1 MEKNKEYT
9 IPFLGDND
17 ISNSTGVEQIAPWVE
32 TNDRIP
38 LLLALSLY
46 GDARKTLGVFS
57 LMMDGPRAAAWID
70 RNTNIVVIGFK
81 GTSEGTIKKDL
92 KDDFIIVS
100 SRSYCNLSLVG
111 EGRDLVRLVTEAIN
125 APLDPLSESI
135 MPTQPNRD
143 PPFFI
148 FAGHSLGGTAAMC
161 MTMQVT
167 NSRGISF
174 NGGASPTN
182 PITTGPGRDRF
193 THYHIVGDLIS
204 THMSDK
210 AAKVIR
216 IKIAGAE
223 FGSTIPHNSGNLTK
237 NGSLYTPDQEDAEY
251 VKWGRFG
258 NLVYNIVKH
267 LLAVTRFHTKLQ
279 TERVVEESP
288 IPGSMRDIMQ

>member
-1 MEKNKEYT
+1 MEKNENCN

-17 ISNSTGVEQIAPWVE
+17 ISNNTSVEKIAPWVE

-46 GDARKTLGVFS
+46 GETRKTLGVFS
-57 LMMDGPRAAAWID
+57 IMMDGPRAAAWID

-92 KDDFIIVS
+92 GDDFIITT
-100 SRSYCNLSLVG
+100 SRSYCNLSIVAQG
-111 EGRDLVRLVTEAIN
+111 MDLVRLVTEAIN
-125 APLDPLSESI
+125 APLDPLTESI
-135 MPTQPNRD
+135 LPTKPNRD

-148 FAGHSLGGTAAMC
+148 FVGHSLGGTAAMC
-161 MTMQVT
+161 MTMQVP

-204 THMSDK
+204 THMSEK

-216 IKIAGAE
+216 IKIQGAE
-223 FGSTIPHNSGNLTK
+223 FGSTIPHSSGNLTK
-237 NGSLYTPDQEDAEY
+237 NGSLYTADQEDSDY
-251 VKWGRFG
+251 LKWGRVG
-258 NLVYNIVKH
+258 NLVYNVVKH

-279 TERVVEESP
+279 TERVIEENP
-288 IPGSMRDIMQ
+288 IPGSTRDLMQ